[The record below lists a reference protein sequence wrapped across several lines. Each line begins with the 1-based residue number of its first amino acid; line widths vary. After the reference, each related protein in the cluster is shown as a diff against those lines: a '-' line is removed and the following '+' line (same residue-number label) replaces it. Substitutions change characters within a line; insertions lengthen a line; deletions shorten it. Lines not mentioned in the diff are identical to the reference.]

1 MPSVCDCCNSYCAR
15 EKEEDSGM
23 LMSSVYNCI
32 HIGRKMGKKA
42 SAGAGKGSQT
52 RQLTLGKG
60 PAEVGIPSLVQGAA
74 VPRRIFFFH
83 AIKLQILS
91 ETIIYVVWYK
101 KEKFLS
107 VQVKNK
113 PCDEGMGHAF
123 ILGSMVCMVANT
135 DGVWPEC
142 HWGL

>member
-1 MPSVCDCCNSYCAR
+1 VWLTEEDSGMLMPSVCDCCNSYCAR

-23 LMSSVYNCI
+23 LMSSVYNC
-32 HIGRKMGKKA
+32 A
-42 SAGAGKGSQT
+42 
-52 RQLTLGKG
+52 
-60 PAEVGIPSLVQGAA
+60 V

-101 KEKFLS
+101 KEKFIS

-113 PCDEGMGHAF
+113 PCDEGTEHAF
-123 ILGSMVCMVANT
+123 ILGSMVCTVANT
-135 DGVWPEC
+135 YGVWPEC